1 MKMPKLLVAVGIA
14 VIATV
19 VLYLAFQDLSN
30 TFIGVTCVAV
40 ALAVVGWLV
49 YAPRPM
55 SQISEDGRM
64 VGVGTVCTVGN
75 GESET
80 AASKHQI
87 MIEVTRGQGDAR
99 GDTFVGRLAHPDG
112 DPVASWLRP
121 GAVLLVAFDPAA
133 REQLSLPDDV
143 LAVRAAE
150 LSSI

>member
-55 SQISEDGRM
+55 SEISEDGRI
-64 VGVGTVCTVGN
+64 VGVGTVCTIGDD
-75 GESET
+75 EPE
-80 AASKHQI
+80 AAAGKHQI
-87 MIEVTRGQGDAR
+87 MIEVTGGKEMCMEIRSSAIWLIPMAIRTHRGCAPGCTSGGIRSRCPRTAFVARRCIGRAR
-99 GDTFVGRLAHPDG
+99 GR
-112 DPVASWLRP
+112 
-121 GAVLLVAFDPAA
+121 
-133 REQLSLPDDV
+133 
-143 LAVRAAE
+143 